1 MSVLISGNGL
11 GQVLVLAS
19 CVVSVGLRG
28 VVQYEIEMWLK
39 DKAIKWRPP
48 VEGASEALDGV
59 QQLG

>member
-1 MSVLISGNGL
+1 MCLIIIYSFDAPNMSVLISGNGL

-39 DKAIKWRPP
+39 DKAIK
-48 VEGASEALDGV
+48 
-59 QQLG
+59 